1 MAKRRVSRDDVAK
14 RANVSS
20 AVVSYVINNGP
31 KPVSLEKQLRVKKA
45 IEELGYYP
53 NELARSLRFQQ
64 SSTIGLLL
72 PNLTNIVYA
81 EIASGVESICSE
93 HGYVVLVGYSNRD
106 PVKEK
111 KYINM
116 VRAKQV
122 DGVIMLPDQNPLVL
136 VQPLQAERPIVIIE
150 HDVPGLNCITME
162 HLEGGKLAT
171 QHLVG
176 LGHRRIG
183 LIRRS
188 PGHIN
193 ILSVERFKGYCHV
206 LEQAGIPFDPA
217 LVIESGASQ
226 EEGYQAM
233 QQLLA
238 LPDPPTAVFTHND
251 VLALGAMHAIWSAG
265 LSIPGDISIIGFD
278 DTAGS
283 AYLYPPLTTIRFS
296 KAEMGREAARILLQ
310 LIQQLESVSP
320 RTIKLP
326 VELVVRASTA
336 PPPQTKVTA

>member
-1 MAKRRVSRDDVAK
+1 MPSEVRDVAK

-31 KPVSLEKQLRVKKA
+31 RPVSLDKQLRVKKA

-53 NELARSLRFQQ
+53 NELARSMRLQQ

-72 PNLTNIVYA
+72 PNLTNIVFA
-81 EIASGVESICSE
+81 EIASGVESVCS
-93 HGYVVLVGYSNRD
+93 GYDYVVLVGYSDRD
-106 PVKEK
+106 PVKER

-116 VRAKQV
+116 LRAKQV
-122 DGVIMLPDQNPLVL
+122 DGVIILPDQNPLVL
-136 VQPLQAERPIVIIE
+136 LQPLQPKLPIVIIE
-150 HDVPGLNCITME
+150 HEVPGLNCITME
-162 HLEGGKLAT
+162 HLKGGRLAT
-171 QHLVG
+171 QHLVD

-188 PGHIN
+188 PEHIN
-193 ILSVERFKGYCHV
+193 ILSLERFKGYCQV
-206 LEQAGIPFDPA
+206 LEQAGIPLNPA
-217 LVIESGASQ
+217 LVVDSGAGQ
-226 EEGYQAM
+226 EEGYRAM

-238 LPDPPTAVFTHND
+238 LPEPPTAVFTHND

-296 KAEMGREAARILLQ
+296 KAEMGHEAAHILFD
-310 LIQQLESVSP
+310 LIQQPESVPP
-320 RTIKLP
+320 RIVKLP
-326 VELVVRASTA
+326 VELVVRQSTA
-336 PPPQTKVTA
+336 PPP

>member
-1 MAKRRVSRDDVAK
+1 MTKRRVTREDVAK

-31 KPVSLEKQLRVKKA
+31 RPVSLDKQLRVKKA

-53 NELARSLRFQQ
+53 NELARSMRLQQ

-81 EIASGVESICSE
+81 EIASGVESVCSE
-93 HGYVVLVGYSNRD
+93 YDYVVLVGYSDRD

-116 VRAKQV
+116 LRAKQV
-122 DGVIMLPDQNPLVL
+122 DGVIILPDQNPLVL
-136 VQPLQAERPIVIIE
+136 LQPLQPKLPIVIIE
-150 HDVPGLNCITME
+150 HEVPGLNCITME
-162 HLEGGKLAT
+162 HLKGGRLAT
-171 QHLVG
+171 QHLVD

-188 PGHIN
+188 PEHIN
-193 ILSVERFKGYCHV
+193 ILSLERFKGYCQA
-206 LEQAGIPFDPA
+206 LEQAGIPLNPS
-217 LVIESGASQ
+217 LVVDSGAGQ
-226 EEGYQAM
+226 EEGYRAM

-238 LPDPPTAVFTHND
+238 LPEPPTAVFTHND

-296 KAEMGREAARILLQ
+296 KAEMGHEAARILFD
-310 LIQQLESVSP
+310 LIQQPESVPP
-320 RTIKLP
+320 RIVKLP
-326 VELVVRASTA
+326 VELVVRQSTA
-336 PPPQTKVTA
+336 PPRQV